1 MFRRKEKVTGVFND
15 CQCENLLWRPGN
27 AHLPWLVAFSGQE
40 HRLFFKPLLAK
51 TLCACG
57 CFE

>member
-40 HRLFFKPLLAK
+40 HRLFFKPL
-51 TLCACG
+51 
-57 CFE
+57 